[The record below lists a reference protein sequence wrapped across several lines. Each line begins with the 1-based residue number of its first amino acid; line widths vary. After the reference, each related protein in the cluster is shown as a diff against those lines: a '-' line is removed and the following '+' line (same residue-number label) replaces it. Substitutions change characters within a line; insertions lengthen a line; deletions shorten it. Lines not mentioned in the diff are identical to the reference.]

1 MSKQVDL
8 KLLRTSAC
16 ICFLLNYQ
24 FTYNIIHLTVF
35 NFWEGYIMKII
46 DLNEM
51 EIEQIENRLAAFDEK
66 YITYKMDGSIQIGIQ
81 EDGKIVA
88 GLDACITAFK
98 ILYVSTLFVDEEYR
112 RKGYGR
118 ILMEEM
124 EKRAKK
130 MGVNTIR
137 LDTFSWQGKEFYESL
152 DYEIVGSYENID
164 DGYAEYFFLKK
175 I

>member
-1 MSKQVDL
+1 
-8 KLLRTSAC
+8 
-16 ICFLLNYQ
+16 
-24 FTYNIIHLTVF
+24 
-35 NFWEGYIMKII
+35 MKII
-46 DLNEM
+46 DLNEKQL
-51 EIEQIENRLAAFDEK
+51 EAVEDKLSAFDEA
-66 YITYKMDGSIQIGIQ
+66 YITYKMDGSIQIGIE
-81 EDGKIVA
+81 EDGKLVA

-98 ILYVSTLFVDEEYR
+98 ILYVSTVFVDEEYR

-118 ILMEEM
+118 ILIEEM

-152 DYEIVGSYENID
+152 NYEVVGSYENTVD
-164 DGYAEYFFLKK
+164 RYAEFFFLKR